1 MSGKRRQYTAEF
13 KSKLVLQVLT
23 GEKTASELCRQ
34 HKLNP
39 NLLNRW
45 RNEFVERAS
54 SVFESGSGQ
63 DDEAPQ
69 QIAELERLVGQ
80 LTMQLE
86 IAKKASSYWTPDKN
100 GKS

>member
-1 MSGKRRQYTAEF
+1 MSGKRRQYRAEF

-23 GEKTASELCRQ
+23 GEKTASDLCRQ
-34 HKLNP
+34 HKINP

-54 SVFESGSGQ
+54 SVFESGSTEDAGT
-63 DDEAPQ
+63 Q

-86 IAKKASSYWTPDKN
+86 IAKKASRYWTPDRN

>member
-34 HKLNP
+34 HKINS

-54 SVFESGSGQ
+54 TVFESASGEVNEQ
-63 DDEAPQ
+63 P

-86 IAKKASSYWTPDKN
+86 IAKKASSYWTPDRN

>member
-23 GEKTASELCRQ
+23 GEKTASDLCRQ
-34 HKLNP
+34 HKINP

-45 RNEFVERAS
+45 RNEFMERAS
-54 SVFESGSGQ
+54 SLFESGS
-63 DDEAPQ
+63 DDAAEAQ
-69 QIAELERLVGQ
+69 QIADLERLVGQ

-86 IAKKASSYWTPDKN
+86 IAKKASSYWTPDRN

>member
-1 MSGKRRQYTAEF
+1 MGSKRRQYTAEF
-13 KSKLVLQVLT
+13 KAKLVLQVLS

-34 HKLNP
+34 HKINP

-45 RNEFVERAS
+45 RNEFVEQSA
-54 SVFESGSGQ
+54 SVFESGSVDTAAQ
-63 DDEAPQ
+63 Q
-69 QIAELERLVGQ
+69 QIADLERLVGQ